1 MVKRTTQTC
10 YLFCSLPRSR
20 FLDVTQRPQKGALR
34 DIQKTV
40 ARETTCFA
48 ALLQNELNS
57 DIDLFT
63 THESKLF

>member
-1 MVKRTTQTC
+1 MGKRTTQRATC
-10 YLFCSLPRSR
+10 F
-20 FLDVTQRPQKGALR
+20 VTQKGALR
-34 DIQKTV
+34 DIQKTA